1 MAGAS
6 GQASDRLTAGEP
18 APAAQGAAPP
28 RGVPALERLD
38 AQPHRFTLFAAL
50 RLLEQCFPTQPR
62 LGESRR
68 AADEPVRIGQTPSL
82 SFAPSDVAGFQP
94 PASEGPARLEQYS
107 FGVFGPNGSLPVH
120 LTEYAYERWRQR
132 EDATF
137 ADFVN
142 LFQHRLISL
151 FYRAWAEAEPTA
163 SFDRPESD
171 RFREYLG
178 ALLGLGTPSARSR
191 DAAPD
196 RAKLS
201 RVAHFAPQPRSADG
215 LESVLADYFGLTVEV
230 RQFVGEWMD
239 VPRELFCRA
248 GGDPA
253 CASLGLTAALGA
265 LSWQCQHKFEI
276 VIGPIAL
283 ASFAD
288 LLPGSRGLAE
298 LAALVR
304 LYTGDE
310 WSWQL
315 RLLLRDLEV
324 PGVRLGSAGQLGWT
338 TWLGGRG
345 QTADD
350 VVIQEPAPESL
361 HKKTPHE

>member
-1 MAGAS
+1 MS
-6 GQASDRLTAGEP
+6 TAEP
-18 APAAQGAAPP
+18 APARQDAAALQAAQ
-28 RGVPALERLD
+28 ALARLS
-38 AQPHRFTLFAAL
+38 AEPHRFTLFAAL
-50 RLLEQCFPTQPR
+50 RLLEQCFPDRPR

-68 AADEPVRIGQTPSL
+68 AADDPVRLGQTPSL
-82 SFAPSDVAGFQP
+82 SFSPSDVSGFQVP
-94 PASEGPARLEQYS
+94 DSERPMSLEQYS
-107 FGVFGPNGSLPVH
+107 FGVFGPNGALPLH

-142 LFQHRLISL
+142 LFQHRLTSL

-163 SFDRPESD
+163 AFDRPESD

-178 ALLGLGTPSARSR
+178 ALLGLGTASARSR

-215 LESVLADYFGLTVEV
+215 LESVLADYFGLAVEV

-248 GGDPA
+248 GSDPA
-253 CASLGLTAALGA
+253 CASLGLSAALGA
-265 LSWQCQHKFEI
+265 MSWQCQHKFEI
-276 VIGPIAL
+276 VIGPLAL

-315 RLLLRDLEV
+315 RLLLRDVEV

-345 QTADD
+345 QMADD

-361 HKKTPHE
+361 HEKTRHE

>member
-1 MAGAS
+1 MAGTS
-6 GQASDRLTAGEP
+6 GQASDQLRAAQA
-18 APAAQGAAPP
+18 APAEGQPASR
-28 RGVPALERLD
+28 RGLPALEGLD
-38 AQPHRFTLFAAL
+38 AQPHRFALFAAL
-50 RLLEQCFPTQPR
+50 RLLEQCFADRPR
-62 LGESRR
+62 LGESRK
-68 AADEPVRIGQTPSL
+68 AADDPVRIGQTPSL
-82 SFAPSDVAGFQP
+82 SFAPSDVVGFQL
-94 PASEGPARLEQYS
+94 SEGEEPAHLEQYS
-107 FGVFGPNGSLPVH
+107 FGIFGPNGALPLH
-120 LTEYAYERWRQR
+120 LTEYAYERGRQR

-142 LFQHRLISL
+142 LFQHRLTSL

-171 RFREYLG
+171 RFREYIG
-178 ALLGLGTPSARSR
+178 ALLGLGPPSARAR
-191 DAAPD
+191 DAVPD

-201 RVAHFAPQPRSADG
+201 RVGHFAPQSRSAEG
-215 LESVLADYFGLTVEV
+215 LESILSDYFGLQVEV

-239 VPRELFCRA
+239 VPRELYCRA
-248 GGDPA
+248 GADPHS
-253 CASLGLTAALGA
+253 ASLGLTAALGA

-288 LLPGSRGLAE
+288 LLPGSRGLAQ

-304 LYTGDE
+304 LYTSDE
-310 WSWQL
+310 WGWQL
-315 RLLLRDLEV
+315 RLLLRDVDV

-345 QTADD
+345 QMADD
-350 VVIQEPAPESL
+350 VVIQEPVHDSL
-361 HKKTPHE
+361 HKKTHHE

>member
-6 GQASDRLTAGEP
+6 GQPSDRLRAGEAAAAGARPETAGHL
-18 APAAQGAAPP
+18 A
-28 RGVPALERLD
+28 ALERLG

-50 RLLEQCFPTQPR
+50 RLLEQCFPGLPR

-68 AADEPVRIGQTPSL
+68 AADDPVRLGQAPSL
-82 SFAPSDVAGFQP
+82 SFAPSDVSGFHLSAGV
-94 PASEGPARLEQYS
+94 GPARLEQYS
-107 FGVFGPNGSLPVH
+107 FGIFGPNGALPVH
-120 LTEYAYERWRQR
+120 LTEYAYERCRQR

-142 LFQHRLISL
+142 LFQHRLLSL
-151 FYRAWAEAEPTA
+151 FYRAWADAEPAA
-163 SFDRPESD
+163 SCDRPESD
-171 RFREYLG
+171 RFRLYIG
-178 ALLGLGTPSARSR
+178 ALLGLGTASTPE

-201 RVAHFAPQPRSADG
+201 RVAHFAPQHRSAEG
-215 LESVLADYFGLTVEV
+215 LQSILTDYFGLTVEV

-239 VPRELFCRA
+239 VPRELYCRL
-248 GGDPA
+248 GRDPA
-253 CASLGLTAALGA
+253 SASLGLTAALGGM
-265 LSWQCQHKFEI
+265 SWQCQHKFEI
-276 VIGPIAL
+276 AIGPLAL
-283 ASFAD
+283 TSFAD

-304 LYTGDE
+304 LYTNDE

-315 RLLLRDLEV
+315 RLLLRDVEV
-324 PGVRLGSAGQLGWT
+324 PGVRLGGAGQLGWT

-345 QTADD
+345 QMADD
-350 VVIQEPAPESL
+350 VVIQEPGSDSL
-361 HKKTPHE
+361 RRKT